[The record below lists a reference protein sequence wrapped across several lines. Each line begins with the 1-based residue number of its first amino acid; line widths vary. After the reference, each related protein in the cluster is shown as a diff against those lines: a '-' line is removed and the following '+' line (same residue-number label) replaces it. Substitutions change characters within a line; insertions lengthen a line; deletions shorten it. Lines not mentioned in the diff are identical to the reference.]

1 MANRYN
7 EVNNSGVLT
16 ISGGAMPANTY
27 TNNDPYISRVSG
39 QGNTVVTPTV
49 TSGAGAGHAVEIDGD
64 GACYDTVSGAAVNIA
79 NTNVNCINL

>member
-1 MANRYN
+1 MAIRYN

-39 QGNTVVTPTV
+39 NGNTVVTPTV
-49 TSGAGAGHAVEIDGD
+49 TANGHAVEQDGD
-64 GACYDTVSGAAVNIA
+64 GGCYDTVSGATVNISS
-79 NTNVNCINL
+79 TNIGCINL